1 MLLRQK
7 ILIQTILFLLWVGSI
22 NYSVIYYL
30 GLHQKGELLAKTI
43 NLSINFVIFIIV
55 STFFFSHYKIHKNIN
70 LPKLQ
75 VFWLLIGVI
84 MLMSIGSLVQL
95 KFRDVIPSFLR
106 FTNYF
111 GIFIIGYNIKKEY
124 HPSYCIRILNPFIIL
139 SVISCLCFGF
149 LEIFTNDIQY

>member
-1 MLLRQK
+1 MVVDLPLFYVYFIYIINFILSNLLVKSKMLLREK

-55 STFFFSHYKIHKNIN
+55 STFLFSHYKIHKKIN

-95 KFRDVIPSFLR
+95 KFRDLIPSFLR
-106 FTNYF
+106 FMNYF
-111 GIFIIGYNIKKEY
+111 GIFVELEGLLPK
-124 HPSYCIRILNPFIIL
+124 
-139 SVISCLCFGF
+139 SVIS
-149 LEIFTNDIQY
+149 